1 MLAAVLADQ
10 HYFSMDYVAGRDL
23 GVLVKDGP
31 LAPQTAARYVKIIAE
46 AIHFAHQRGTLHR
59 DLKPQNVLIDAADQ
73 PRITDFGLAKFMN
86 DDSRLTQSGVVMG
99 SPSYMPPEQAAG
111 RQGDI
116 GPASDVYS
124 LGAMLYELLTGR
136 PPFRGSTPMATVHQ
150 VLEAEPAA
158 PRRLKAD
165 IPPDLET
172 ICLKCLEKSPSA
184 RYPTAWALAEE
195 LDRFLKGEPIQAR
208 PASAVRKT
216 VSWARRHPSVLAALA
231 ALVIVSLAFG
241 IFYLFEEN
249 AFLRARQADPA
260 LARVPGP
267 RHQAMEVWSWINMF
281 AFFLSMYPILVM
293 TAWARGL
300 SVKDML
306 GPARFDPFGPANAGP
321 IQPLGERTRTFAI
334 GAGLALIGCGVM
346 LLVTAIQAHVWE
358 GESILGKISLTY
370 LPIFF
375 GLIALGLGI
384 RDYRLVNYGPSSL
397 PSRQLTAEQIEPIR
411 CALEDFDLRA
421 AIKRY
426 REAAPDADR
435 KEAIQ
440 YVVRLMESLR
450 AQHPDKFGPPP
461 LSLSTLNWKVIRIY
475 AWIEAVILAVLWYAM
490 PPTNPAVTIS
500 AFASSFLLGMGLMT
514 ARRVKGLRKQVLLLA
529 PGLAVTMLS
538 ALIVPHFA
546 YNARGPTVWGL
557 AFGFGVGLM
566 ASGFDPLTKR
576 V

>member
-1 MLAAVLADQ
+1 
-10 HYFSMDYVAGRDL
+10 
-23 GVLVKDGP
+23 
-31 LAPQTAARYVKIIAE
+31 
-46 AIHFAHQRGTLHR
+46 
-59 DLKPQNVLIDAADQ
+59 
-73 PRITDFGLAKFMN
+73 
-86 DDSRLTQSGVVMG
+86 
-99 SPSYMPPEQAAG
+99 MPPEQAAG

-184 RYPTAWALAEE
+184 RYPTARALAEE

-208 PASAVRKT
+208 PASAVRKM
-216 VSWARRHPSVLAALA
+216 VSWARRHPGVLAALA
-231 ALVIVSLAFG
+231 ALVMVSLAFG
-241 IFYLFEEN
+241 IFYLVEEN
-249 AFLRARQADPA
+249 AFLRAKQADPA

-267 RHQAMEVWSWINMF
+267 RHQVMEVWSWVNMF
-281 AFFLSMYPILVM
+281 AFFLSMYPIIVM
-293 TAWARGL
+293 MAWARGL
-300 SVKDML
+300 SFKDVY
-306 GPARFDPFGPANAGP
+306 PARIDPFDTANAGP

-334 GAGLALIGCGVM
+334 GAGLVLIGCGVM

-375 GLIALGLGI
+375 GLISLGLGI

-397 PSRQLTAEQIEPIR
+397 PSRQLTAEQLEPIR
-411 CALEDFDLRA
+411 CALEYRDLRA

-490 PPTNPAVTIS
+490 PPTNPALTIS
-500 AFASSFLLGMGLMT
+500 AFASSFLLGMGL
-514 ARRVKGLRKQVLLLA
+514 ALALRVKGLRKQVLLLA
-529 PGLAVTMLS
+529 PFLAVTMLS

-546 YNARGPTVWGL
+546 ENLRGSYGFV
-557 AFGFGVGLM
+557 FGFCLM
-566 ASGFDPLTKR
+566 PPSFDLLRKR